1 MGQERSSGRA
11 KANLPLVAI
20 AAVAF
25 LLALVPSARAE
36 IMFNF
41 TVQVKDSKKDGT
53 YKVVLNSRT
62 YETGGGKIEALDEI
76 QTRLPYGMRI
86 RRKGF
91 PTCSVK
97 KLEKTRDPKTC
108 SKSRIG
114 SGTALT
120 DARPLFTEPIS
131 SKVYLFL
138 GKPSSKKSVASFVT
152 LAHPQSSN
160 PIISGIKPVLVG
172 PVVNDPSP
180 DRKFGYRMKQDLNID
195 TPFPTLVI
203 NVPEINLTIKGL
215 TRTVRKV
222 KCLKRSG
229 GKCVSKRTTK
239 KKISL
244 FTDPKCPASKKL
256 SFGSSLVFKSGV
268 PPLERETQVKCFKF
282 KS

>member
-1 MGQERSSGRA
+1 MGRERSSARA
-11 KANLPLVAI
+11 KTELPFVAVVALAMLLVI
-20 AAVAF
+20 VT
-25 LLALVPSARAE
+25 SARAE

-76 QTRLPYGMRI
+76 QTRLPYGLRI
-86 RRKGF
+86 RSKGF
-91 PTCSVK
+91 PVCNVN
-97 KLEKTRDPKTC
+97 KLEKTRDRKTC
-108 SKSRIG
+108 RKSQIG

-120 DARPLFTEPIS
+120 DARPLFAEPIS

-152 LAHPQSSN
+152 LALPQSSN
-160 PIISGIKPVLVG
+160 PLISGIKPVLIG

-180 DRKFGYRMKQDLNID
+180 DHRFGYRMKQELKID

-222 KCLKRSG
+222 KCLKRSN
-229 GKCVSKRTTK
+229 GKCISKRTTRK
-239 KKISL
+239 KVSL
-244 FTDPKCPASKKL
+244 FSDPKCPASKKL
-256 SFGSSLVFKSGV
+256 SFGSSLVFKSST

-282 KS
+282 KN